1 MRISTLFVLVAFTFN
16 CTHAAQAQSFTSS
29 GLRMDVSKETGIL
42 PSKTNHYVPKITF
55 EAEVDADTVDQ
66 AITLLK
72 ALAEQNAEAIIIEW
86 NSPGG
91 SVEEGFRL
99 AKQIENSPVPIICVV
114 DGSAAS
120 MAAYLQQSCHVR
132 AMTKRSTLM
141 IHEPAMGAR
150 FSGQQTE
157 WRSIADWL
165 SAMTKAMVEHMCR
178 RTKILPADMENKIRG
193 GSMWWLAW
201 GEAQSLGLID
211 IAVDSVSD
219 ITTSYRNDMKPPLPK
234 DIRTR

>member
-16 CTHAAQAQSFTSS
+16 CTHAAQAQSFSSS

-42 PSKTNHYVPKITF
+42 PSPTNHYVPKIAF
-55 EAEVDADTVDQ
+55 EAEVDSDTVDQ
-66 AITLLK
+66 AITLIK
-72 ALAEQNAEAIIIEW
+72 ALGEQKAEAIIIEW

-91 SVEEGFRL
+91 SVEDGFRL
-99 AKQIENSPVPIICVV
+99 AKAIENSPVPVICVV
-114 DGSAAS
+114 DGTAAS

-132 AMTKRSTLM
+132 IMTKRSTLM
-141 IHEPAMGAR
+141 IHEPAMGGR

-165 SAMTKAMVEHMCR
+165 AAMTKAMVEHMCR
-178 RTKILPADMENKIRG
+178 RTKISPADMEDKIRG

-201 GEAQSLGLID
+201 GEAKSLGLVD
-211 IAVDSVSD
+211 VVVDSVSD
-219 ITTSYRNDMKPPLPK
+219 VTSSYRNDLQAPASL
-234 DIRTR
+234 